1 MAARECGTF
10 RPWED
15 AVLLYTAVANHTPKD
30 IAVNAEFMA
39 IGPRRSESI
48 GGSMAPAHGTWM
60 LASAVLSN

>member
-1 MAARECGTF
+1 MVARECGTF

-39 IGPRRSESI
+39 I
-48 GGSMAPAHGTWM
+48 
-60 LASAVLSN
+60 